1 MKAFPAAVFSKSGRW
16 AAWGWPCHNFW
27 PRRTAQAAP
36 APSTVTN
43 CILIWTRGGTSHHD
57 TFDPKPEA
65 PASVKGE
72 FGVIDT
78 AIPGVKFTDIV
89 PNMARELGR
98 FALLRGWNPKNGSHG
113 SADQWVMSG
122 RRFNPAVAY
131 PTYGSVVSYYHGF
144 KSAMPP
150 FVQLGDNVDNRFGG
164 GTAGVLG
171 LEHNP
176 FAMLADPNA
185 KNFSVRDITP
195 PKGISMD
202 RVDRRRKMLSVI
214 DDLQRETDLQ
224 PAAFEALDEHYKAAL
239 NMITAPETKK
249 AFEIDSEDPK
259 LRDRYGR
266 HRFGQSCLLAR
277 RLIQAGVR
285 FVTVT
290 DGGWDTH
297 QNNFKSLKSSRIPP
311 VDQALP
317 ELLTD
322 LEQRG
327 MLESTL
333 GFVADRLRPHAEDQL
348 RQRPGPLGECRVCD
362 HGRRGHP
369 RRRGVGRDR
378 RRRRPADSATN
389 TSAKTSPPRFTRS
402 WASRPTS
409 WSNPPTAARCA
420 SSKATRSASGRKPGF
435 AGSPNDRAPTDGWL
449 VPNDQGNLAGEVFK
463 CVPADGVSAAQRTG
477 CLAVPMSASL
487 KQPITQNKS

>member
-1 MKAFPAAVFSKSGRW
+1 MLNLWPNLDSNCEGHTRRSFLQVGALGGLGLALPHVLAARK
-16 AAWGWPCHNFW
+16 
-27 PRRTAQAAP
+27 AQAATD
-36 APSTVTN
+36 PSTETN

-78 AIPGVKFTDIV
+78 AIPGVQFTDIV
-89 PNMARELGR
+89 PNMARELNR
-98 FALLRGWNPKNGSHG
+98 FALLRSWNPKNGSHG

-131 PTYGSVVSYYHGF
+131 PTYGSVMSYYHGF

-150 FVQLGDNVDNRFGG
+150 FVQLGSQVDNRFGG
-164 GTAGVLG
+164 GTSGILG

-176 FAMLADPNA
+176 FEMLADPNA
-185 KNFSVRDITP
+185 ANFSVRDITP
-195 PKGISMD
+195 PKGITMD

-214 DDLQRETDLQ
+214 DDLQREAETQ

-239 NMITAPETKK
+239 NMITAPETKR

-266 HRFGQSCLLAR
+266 NRFGQSCLLAR
-277 RLIQAGVR
+277 RLIQSGVR

-317 ELLTD
+317 QLIAD
-322 LEQRG
+322 LEDQG

-333 GFVADRLRPHAEDQL
+333 VLWLTDF
-348 RQRPGPLGECRVCD
+348 
-362 HGRRGHP
+362 GRTP
-369 RRRGVGRDR
+369 KI
-378 RRRRPADSATN
+378 N
-389 TSAKTSPPRFTRS
+389 
-402 WASRPTS
+402 
-409 WSNPPTAARCA
+409 
-420 SSKATRSASGRKPGF
+420 SASGRDHWASAGF
-435 AGSPNDRAPTDGWL
+435 AIMAGAGIPGGAVLGETDEEGGRPIRNEYYSEDIAATVYKKLGIPTDL
-449 VPNDQGNLAGEVFK
+449 VVQSP
-463 CVPADGVSAAQRTG
+463 DGRPVRLIEG
-477 CLAVPMSASL
+477 H
-487 KQPITQNKS
+487 PIREWT